1 MDLPI
6 QGQMTWFVHFD
17 EKIIGP
23 FPTEKILEDLAGGE
37 ISYSAYIW
45 AKGQVEW
52 VPISEWE
59 ENLEN
64 YSVAQAQKPD
74 QLWKIRSGDHVT
86 TSLTMEKAIDF
97 LKGMQS
103 FQQVFV
109 SANDE
114 EQWTPIY
121 SSFMFM
127 EALNMSRRNF
137 LRAPLM
143 GLAKITRKGSRF
155 SYVVKTATIGQGG
168 LGVYGLGPNFE
179 PGTSIEIKV
188 ESEDLSSSL
197 SLSGTIVY
205 NTDKGFIGIRFA
217 ELSAES
223 SAVILDYIHRFN
235 KDSSE
240 ENQKAS

>member
-1 MDLPI
+1 
-6 QGQMTWFVHFD
+6 MTWFVHFD

-23 FPTEKILEDLAGGE
+23 FPTEKILKDLESGE

-59 ENLEN
+59 ENLEDF
-64 YSVAQAQKPD
+64 SVSHAQKPD

-86 TSLTMEKAIDF
+86 TSLTMNDAVEL
-97 LKGMQS
+97 LKELPN

-109 SANDE
+109 STNDDE

-121 SSFMFM
+121 SSYMFM

-179 PGTSIEIKV
+179 SGTAIEIKV

-197 SLSGTIVY
+197 NLGGTIVY
-205 NTDKGFIGIRFA
+205 NTDKGFIGVRFS

-223 SAVILDYIHRFN
+223 SAVILDYIRRFN
-235 KDSSE
+235 DGLEDSDK
-240 ENQKAS
+240 KAS